1 MKPTVVISVQGLQEA
16 PVLLPVFQFLQA
28 QGIDESCQIR
38 HQRSDR
44 LVSTTLRVPIQ
55 DAAQADRLR
64 EGLESLSAEYGLQ
77 GICFVEETVAD
88 SAGKARSYILTIL
101 SETLA
106 VEFYEEIF
114 KTLQALDFRIE
125 SLHTHQAD
133 PEAPEVGFSVSELR
147 LLNRS
152 GSLQAD
158 LVSALV
164 GMKSAHSF
172 DFAIQE
178 DNVFRRNKRLIVFD
192 ADMTF
197 IQCEVIN
204 EIAKLAGKYTEV
216 EQITRKAMAEGD
228 NFSEALRKRVA
239 HLKGLEVEQIEQI
252 TRSIPYTEG
261 IPQLITALKRLGYKI
276 GIISG
281 SFDFVIRHIQRVF
294 GIDYAFA
301 NQLEVAD
308 GRLTGG
314 LVGDIVDSQAKAN
327 LLKHIAERED
337 LLLDQVIAVGD
348 GANDVEMISTAGLGI
363 AFNAKQVLEQQ
374 ATASLSSPSL
384 LPILHFLGIT
394 PQELSELYEGADD

>member
-77 GICFVEETVAD
+77 GICSVEETVAD
-88 SAGKARSYILTIL
+88 SVGKARSYILTIL

-239 HLKGLEVEQIEQI
+239 HLNGLEVEQIEQI

-314 LVGDIVDSQAKAN
+314 LVGDICGFAGKGQS
-327 LLKHIAERED
+327 AEAHCRTRGF
-337 LLLDQVIAVGD
+337 AVGSGD
-348 GANDVEMISTAGLGI
+348 RRGGWRERRGNDLHCRTRHCLQCKSGAGTAGHGEP
-363 AFNAKQVLEQQ
+363 FQ
-374 ATASLSSPSL
+374 
-384 LPILHFLGIT
+384 
-394 PQELSELYEGADD
+394 SELAAHPAFSWNHSQRTQRAVRGSG